1 MAVYVVDAPSLPVV
15 VYCTLVRKVTPLALP
30 VAPATAVNVVLEP
43 SVAVVV
49 IVTLDPPISLAR
61 LAAADADDSADA
73 AEAADADDRDAAAAA
88 LLDDAT
94 EALLMEASR
103 TTWGSSIMAMTVGVA
118 KHRYMLRV
126 GDPFH

>member
-15 VYCTLVRKVTPLALP
+15 VYCTLVTKVTPLALP

-49 IVTLDPPISLAR
+49 IVTLDPPSPLAA
-61 LAAADADDSADA
+61 LASAADAED

-88 LLDDAT
+88 LLDEAT
-94 EALLMEASR
+94 EALLMDASM
-103 TTWGSSIMAMTVGVA
+103 TNCGSSIMAMTVGVA
-118 KHRYMLRV
+118 KHLYMLRV
-126 GDPFH
+126 GVPVH